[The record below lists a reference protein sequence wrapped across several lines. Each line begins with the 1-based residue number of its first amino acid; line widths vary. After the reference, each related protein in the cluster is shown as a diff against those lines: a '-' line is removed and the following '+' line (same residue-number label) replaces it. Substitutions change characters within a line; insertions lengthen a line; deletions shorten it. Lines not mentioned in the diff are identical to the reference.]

1 VFKGFA
7 HHVDLVQGGNE
18 GVSGFRQMMEKNGIE
33 LPRNVVAGIES
44 DKLDKMIDVALVL
57 EPLWENALGADWKRI
72 MTRERISKLYQRM

>member
-1 VFKGFA
+1 MFKGFA